1 MPPTVLVTGA
11 SGKVGRA
18 TVGAL
23 VARGADVRAASRHP
37 DTVADAKGVTLDW
50 SRPDTYD
57 AALAG
62 VDRVFVLLPSGVE
75 DVGAPGRAFLDRA
88 LAAGVERVVLMT
100 AMGVEHAP
108 PEVPLRALELHV
120 EGLGVPATVLR
131 PNWFAQNFSEG
142 IFCPPIVGD
151 GVIRLP
157 AGDAAVSFVDVRD
170 IGAVAAAA
178 LVEDAHE
185 GVAYALTGPA
195 ALTHA
200 EAAEVIGRAAGR
212 PVRYEPVD
220 DDVFRAAM
228 GGLGWDRGYLET
240 LVGLFGMVR
249 AGAAA
254 PVSPDVERVLD
265 RPATSFAQFAT
276 DHADAWR

>member
-1 MPPTVLVTGA
+1 MPPSVLVTGA
-11 SGKVGRA
+11 TGKVGRA
-18 TVGAL
+18 TVDAL
-23 VARGADVRAASRHP
+23 LARGADVRAASRHL
-37 DTVADAKGVTLDW
+37 DTAAGVKRVTFDW
-50 SRPDTYD
+50 ARPDTYD

-88 LAAGVERVVLMT
+88 RAAGVERVVLMT

-142 IFCPPIVGD
+142 VFREPIVRN

-178 LVEDAHE
+178 LVEDGHE
-185 GVAYALTGPA
+185 GAAYTVTGPA

-200 EAAEVIGRAAGR
+200 DAAEAIGRAAGR

-220 DDVFRAAM
+220 DDAFRAAM
-228 GGLGWDRGYLET
+228 GGMGWDRGYLEA
-240 LVGLFGMVR
+240 LVGLFGMSR

-254 PVSPDVERVLD
+254 PVSPDVERVLG
-265 RPATSFAQFAT
+265 RPATPFAQFAA